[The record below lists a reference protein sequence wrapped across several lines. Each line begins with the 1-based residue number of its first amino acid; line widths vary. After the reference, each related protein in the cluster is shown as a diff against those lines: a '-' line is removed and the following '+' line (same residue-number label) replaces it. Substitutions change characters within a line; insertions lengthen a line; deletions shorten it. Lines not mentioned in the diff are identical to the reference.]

1 MSHSQTAQAG
11 QLPLVLSEPS
21 TPAESLTLDQLTL
34 AELRYLHGPIVQ
46 PRFSGWD
53 IPDRLRAL
61 VPLARWWQIVQ
72 GRAADGERD
81 LASEEEA
88 IGYLSCASL
97 EAPLSHD
104 WAEIFFYLSQ
114 QVFPRWGLVTGEAV
128 PEALGLS
135 QPVTLNSQQVVD
147 LRRFRRWLRRRVE
160 DGAKRQRSRHSSS

>member
-1 MSHSQTAQAG
+1 MSHSQPAQAS

-34 AELRYLHGPIVQ
+34 AELRYLHGPLVQ

-53 IPDRLRAL
+53 FPDRLRAL

-72 GRAADGERD
+72 GRVDDRERD

-88 IGYLSCASL
+88 IGYLTCASL

-104 WAEIFFYLSQ
+104 WAEILFYLGQ

-147 LRRFRRWLRRRVE
+147 LRRFRRWLRRQVE
-160 DGAKRQRSRHSSS
+160 DGAKRLRSRHSSS

>member
-1 MSHSQTAQAG
+1 MSHSQPAQTS
-11 QLPLVLSEPS
+11 QLPLDLSEPS
-21 TPAESLTLDQLTL
+21 TPAESSTFDQLTL
-34 AELRYLHGPIVQ
+34 SELRYLHGPIVQ

-53 IPDRLRAL
+53 FPDRLRAL

-72 GRAADGERD
+72 GRVADGERD

-104 WAEIFFYLSQ
+104 WAEIFFYLGQ
-114 QVFPRWGLVTGEAV
+114 QVFPHWGLVTGEAV
-128 PEALGLS
+128 PEVLGLN
-135 QPVTLNSQQVVD
+135 QPVTLNSQQVAD
-147 LRRFRRWLRRRVE
+147 LRRFRRWLRQRVE